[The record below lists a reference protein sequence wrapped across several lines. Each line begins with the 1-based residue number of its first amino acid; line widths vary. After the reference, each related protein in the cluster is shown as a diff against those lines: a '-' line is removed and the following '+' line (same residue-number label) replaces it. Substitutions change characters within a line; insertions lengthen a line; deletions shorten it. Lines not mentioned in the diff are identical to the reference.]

1 MQQKRLL
8 QPEMMVMMTIKMKTM
23 TIKMVKLLV
32 ERVGRTVH
40 SVNLRV
46 HTSRRQRELTPQ
58 LVGSD
63 DCGDYLDFD
72 DGSSLVRR
80 LNFGGVP
87 TPCFVHLCRTNIQGI
102 LSFLRFLVSR
112 QKRDI
117 ADNLDVQILMMMIIT
132 ITMMTMMNMTIEPT
146 EQWLLAQ

>member
-8 QPEMMVMMTIKMKTM
+8 QPEMMVMMTMKMKTM
-23 TIKMVKLLV
+23 TIKMVMVKLLV

-102 LSFLRFLVSR
+102 L
-112 QKRDI
+112 
-117 ADNLDVQILMMMIIT
+117 
-132 ITMMTMMNMTIEPT
+132 
-146 EQWLLAQ
+146 

>member
-1 MQQKRLL
+1 MWRRWKRGVQQKRLL
-8 QPEMMVMMTIKMKTM
+8 PPEMTMMMVG
-23 TIKMVKLLV
+23 
-32 ERVGRTVH
+32 RVGRTVH

-63 DCGDYLDFD
+63 DCGDYLNFD

-102 LSFLRFLVSR
+102 L
-112 QKRDI
+112 
-117 ADNLDVQILMMMIIT
+117 
-132 ITMMTMMNMTIEPT
+132 
-146 EQWLLAQ
+146 

>member
-87 TPCFVHLCRTNIQGI
+87 TYALFCAFVSIFMGFSQFSCFWT
-102 LSFLRFLVSR
+102 
-112 QKRDI
+112 K
-117 ADNLDVQILMMMIIT
+117 T
-132 ITMMTMMNMTIEPT
+132 
-146 EQWLLAQ
+146 